1 MSEAVKNFNP
11 SGIDFDERAKQI
23 LSSEP
28 ILAAKD
34 VEVQFTLRGQK
45 LTAIR
50 KCSLELYEGE
60 PAQMTALAGALCKR
74 YGLCEQPRSKFAR
87 ARALK

>member
-1 MSEAVKNFNP
+1 MSEANVSTSSYN
-11 SGIDFDERAKQI
+11 GIDFELRAKQI
-23 LSSEP
+23 LGSEP

-50 KCSLELYEGE
+50 RCSLELYEGE
-60 PAQMTALAGALCKR
+60 TLAIVGESGSGKS
-74 YGLCEQPRSKFAR
+74 GFT
-87 ARALK
+87 

>member
-28 ILAAKD
+28 ILAAKE

-50 KCSLELYEGE
+50 KCSLELY
-60 PAQMTALAGALCKR
+60 
-74 YGLCEQPRSKFAR
+74 
-87 ARALK
+87 